1 MFVPLSGEFVFFQF
15 IRNILPLTPYHKYQR
30 ENVAIELRTGC
41 LELLRETDATSL
53 NAVTID
59 YECIDDLIVGNV
71 SLKCDAFEQMF
82 ANVTREYERFQKRRL
97 CEQKFDS
104 LAAERRLVDVAIR
117 DAQSSLDR
125 AQAAFD
131 GTLQQR
137 LERFRP
143 FYEHMQV
150 SMARL
155 VREMCDSDEAQMFL
169 FPELE
174 TSPPTAEVAPESER
188 LERLVSAFDEGIL
201 LNIVPPCGR
210 FRTNAQYTEAERVCV
225 GLAIMFAVYEYAGQP
240 FLFVHQLDGVLAE
253 CTAEMR
259 TRLIDMLAT
268 QCHRHGRQ
276 IFLCTDRTDSFRH
289 ADVMASV
296 LLQVSE
302 RFRFVLGCCK
312 CMYIFV
318 LVWCGIF
325 V

>member
-1 MFVPLSGEFVFFQF
+1 MPLIQ
-15 IRNILPLTPYHKYQR
+15 YHKFQR
-30 ENVAIELRTGC
+30 ENFAIELRTGG

-82 ANVTREYERFQKRRL
+82 ANVTGEYERFQKRRA
-97 CEQKFDS
+97 CEQTFDS
-104 LAAERRLVDVAIR
+104 LAAERELVDVAIR
-117 DAQSSLDR
+117 DAQSALDR

-131 GTLQQR
+131 EALQQR

-155 VREMCDSDEAQMFL
+155 VNEMCGSDEAQMFL
-169 FPELE
+169 FPELA
-174 TSPPTAEVAPESER
+174 TSPPTADVASESER

-210 FRTNAQYTEAERVCV
+210 FRTNAQYSEAERVGV
-225 GLAIMFAVYEYAGQP
+225 GLTIMFAVYEYAEQP
-240 FLFVHQLDGVLAE
+240 FLFVHQLDGVMAD

-259 TRLIDMLAT
+259 KRLIDMLAT
-268 QCHRHGRQ
+268 QCQRHGRQ
-276 IFLCTDRTDSFRH
+276 IFLCTDRADSFRH

-302 RFRFVLGCCK
+302 GFVSFLLLNACIFFNLGKLPIDCRYDAAR
-312 CMYIFV
+312 MRY
-318 LVWCGIF
+318 WR
-325 V
+325 